1 MISKNCLYR
10 IITQLENLK
19 KEAAEVAKKMEE
31 TDTVMA
37 EVDRVSQEY
46 MPLSTACSSI
56 YFTLEGLNQV
66 KINRKN
72 CNVIVCFLQIHF
84 LYQYSLQFF
93 LDIFQSVLSKNNALK
108 NVTDYKKRLEIIT
121 HSLFQVCAIV

>member
-1 MISKNCLYR
+1 MSAFYYVACR

-46 MPLSTACSSI
+46 FPLSTSCSSI

-66 KINRKN
+66 NI
-72 CNVIVCFLQIHF
+72 
-84 LYQYSLQFF
+84 
-93 LDIFQSVLSKNNALK
+93 
-108 NVTDYKKRLEIIT
+108 
-121 HSLFQVCAIV
+121 

>member
-66 KINRKN
+66 KIRQEK
-72 CNVIVCFLQIHF
+72 
-84 LYQYSLQFF
+84 LYCDCMFPADTLPLS
-93 LDIFQSVLSKNNALK
+93 IFP
-108 NVTDYKKRLEIIT
+108 
-121 HSLFQVCAIV
+121 AILP

>member
-1 MISKNCLYR
+1 MCPIVFHMSAFYYVACR

-46 MPLSTACSSI
+46 FPLSTSCSSI

-66 KINRKN
+66 NI
-72 CNVIVCFLQIHF
+72 
-84 LYQYSLQFF
+84 
-93 LDIFQSVLSKNNALK
+93 
-108 NVTDYKKRLEIIT
+108 
-121 HSLFQVCAIV
+121 

>member
-1 MISKNCLYR
+1 M
-10 IITQLENLK
+10 ENLK

-46 MPLSTACSSI
+46 MPLSTSCSSI

-66 KINRKN
+66 TDRSFSCFSNMCLIMD
-72 CNVIVCFLQIHF
+72 CMVCTDTLP
-84 LYQYSLQFF
+84 LS
-93 LDIFQSVLSKNNALK
+93 IFPSILS
-108 NVTDYKKRLEIIT
+108 
-121 HSLFQVCAIV
+121 

>member
-1 MISKNCLYR
+1 MLSWELVISKAYFCR

-46 MPLSTACSSI
+46 MPLSTSCSSI

-66 KINRKN
+66 GLGVCQLSLTVWSCRYTFSINIPYN
-72 CNVIVCFLQIHF
+72 SFLTF
-84 LYQYSLQFF
+84 FNQF
-93 LDIFQSVLSKNNALK
+93 
-108 NVTDYKKRLEIIT
+108 
-121 HSLFQVCAIV
+121 